1 MLLTFFQTT
10 YIWIIFLIISFVFF
24 PLSKHFFGRTFDNGW
39 IFAKLIG
46 LLIVS
51 YVAYL
56 VGIFNFWKFSNLE
69 LWLIIF
75 FVFVFNSAI
84 KLKNGFKLTHFSITI
99 DTRIVV
105 LELIFLF
112 FLLLMAFVRGFQP
125 DIYGLEKYM
134 DYGFIRS
141 ITEGSFFPP
150 KDLWWSGEP
159 INYYYFGH
167 LWIAVLIK
175 ISGVDP
181 AIGYNLALS
190 SVFALSTTL
199 IVVIV
204 RNWTKNIWFGILGA
218 ILHSGLG
225 NLHLITTIIRKTWN
239 EYLLIE
245 SVNQSFYTGLVNIN
259 LIPAIIKRIWLEYWY
274 PDASRL
280 IPGVITEFPVYS
292 YVVYDLHAH
301 VINIPVVILYLGL
314 ISQVFRKRSIR
325 YIDSLLLGFILGV
338 CFMANAWDLPIYLFV
353 SLIAVLIFVIKN
365 SKSISEVINVL
376 KRIAFVLLTVAM
388 TILPFLLF
396 FKKVDAPI
404 LVTNYHSPIDLM
416 IQLWGYWIFIAVS
429 FLVFLFI
436 RKKKIMYFD
445 WFIISLFLAAII
457 LLIIPEFFYV
467 KDIYGDDYQRANTV
481 FKLTYQSWNIFA
493 LAATYSIWKI
503 YKKKVESKIK
513 YIKFS
518 WLLVVFLL
526 TLACGAYTIKAYI
539 TGYGE
544 FKIFY
549 GLDGDRFISKI
560 YSEDEVAG
568 IEWIRKNT
576 DSEEV
581 VLEASGDSY
590 TDYQRISVNTG
601 RPTVVGWAV
610 HEWLWRGGFDP
621 VGKRQ
626 SDVEKIYITSEL
638 NEFAGLVKKYKIKYV
653 YFGALEK
660 QKYAGSPGQALIES
674 STIVFSNSNVTI
686 YEIKI

>member
-1 MLLTFFQTT
+1 MLLTIFQSI
-10 YIWIIFLIISFVFF
+10 YIWFVFLIISFTFF
-24 PLSKHFFGRTFDNGW
+24 SLSKYFFRKSFDDGW

-46 LLIVS
+46 LLIIS
-51 YVAYL
+51 YVAYII
-56 VGIFNFWKFSNLE
+56 GIFHFFEFSKLE
-69 LWLIIF
+69 LWIIIF
-75 FVFVFNSAI
+75 FVLIINLLI
-84 KLKNGFKLTHFSITI
+84 KLRSGFKFSQLTITI

-105 LELIFLF
+105 IELIFLF
-112 FLLLMAFVRGFQP
+112 FLILMSSVRAYQP
-125 DIYGLEKYM
+125 DIYGLEKFM

-141 ITEGSFFPP
+141 ITEGKFFPP

-175 ISGVDP
+175 ISGIDP
-181 AIGYNLALS
+181 EIGYNLALS

-199 IVVIV
+199 IVVII
-204 RNWTKNIWFGILGA
+204 RNWTKNLWFGFLGA
-218 ILHSGLG
+218 ILHSGIG
-225 NLHLITTIIRKTWN
+225 NLHLVTTITKKVWA
-239 EYLLIE
+239 EYMQIE
-245 SVNQSFYTGLVNIN
+245 TVNQSIYSILINLN
-259 LIPAIIKRIWLEYWY
+259 LIPSIVSKIWKEYWY

-301 VINIPVVILYLGL
+301 VINIPVAILYLGL
-314 ISQVFRKRSIR
+314 ISQIFKNRRIR
-325 YIDSLLLGFILGV
+325 YLDSLLLGFILGV

-353 SLIAVLIFVIKN
+353 SLIIFLTFIFKN
-365 SKSISEVINVL
+365 TSNIPEVMNVF
-376 KRIAFVLLTVAM
+376 KKAFFVLLVVAITV
-388 TILPFLLF
+388 LPFVLF
-396 FKKVDAPI
+396 FKKVDSPI
-404 LVTNYHSPIDLM
+404 LMTDYHSPISLLA
-416 IQLWGYWIFIAVS
+416 QLWGYWIFIAIS
-429 FLVFLFI
+429 FLVCLFL
-436 RKKKIMYFD
+436 RKRKILYFD
-445 WFIISLFLAAII
+445 WFIFSLFFAAIL

-493 LAATYSIWKI
+493 LASAYAIWKI
-503 YKKKVESKIK
+503 YKIKIQSKIK
-513 YIKFS
+513 YLRFS
-518 WLLVVFLL
+518 WLFVVFLL
-526 TLACGAYTIKAYI
+526 TLFCGAYTVKAYM

-544 FKIFY
+544 FGRFY

-576 DSEEV
+576 NSEDI

-590 TDYQRISVNTG
+590 SDYQRISVNTG

-626 SDVEKIYITSEL
+626 TDVEKIYTTSEL
-638 NEFAGLVKKYKIKYV
+638 PVFSELIKKYKVKYIYLGV
-653 YFGALEK
+653 LEK
-660 QKYAGSPGQALIES
+660 QKYIAAPGQALIES
-674 STIVFSNSNVTI
+674 AEIVFSNPNVTI
-686 YEIKI
+686 YELKI